1 MSRKKVLLYRLYL
14 CYIRAALNAEA
25 DTDRSPHDPI
35 RPPNPAKRRKGESFM
50 RLQNK
55 IALITGAARGI
66 GRAIAEA
73 FSREGADLILA
84 DIQEGE
90 VRLLAERLQAQGRK
104 ALPMPVNVCSGH
116 QVQAMVDKSLQE
128 MGRIDILINSVGGGK
143 YVPMVE
149 MTEEDWDGMI
159 EFNLKSVFLCCRAV
173 FPHMISRRYG
183 RIVNIA
189 SLAGRGTSE
198 TGGVHYTAAKAGV
211 LGFTRHLAREAGP
224 YGITVNAVA
233 PGPTLTDRLRAQLS
247 PEQEAEIARRAPLG
261 RLGHP
266 EDPAGAALFLA
277 SDEAS
282 FVTGATIDV
291 NGGLLMM

>member
-1 MSRKKVLLYRLYL
+1 
-14 CYIRAALNAEA
+14 
-25 DTDRSPHDPI
+25 
-35 RPPNPAKRRKGESFM
+35 M

-55 IALITGAARGI
+55 VALITGAARGI

-84 DIQEGE
+84 DIQTEE
-90 VRLLAERLQAQGRK
+90 LQVLEKRLQAQGRR
-104 ALPMPVNVCSGH
+104 ALAIPVNVCLSQ
-116 QVQAMVDKSLQE
+116 QVQAMIEKAIQE
-128 MGRIDILINSVGGGK
+128 MGRIDILVNGVGGGK
-143 YVPMVE
+143 YVPMAE
-149 MTEEDWDGMI
+149 LTEEDWDGMI
-159 EFNLKSVFLCCRAV
+159 SFNLKSVFLCCRAV
-173 FPHMISRRYG
+173 FPYMIAQRYG

-233 PGPTLTDRLRAQLS
+233 PGPTLTERIRARLS
-247 PEQEAEIARRAPLG
+247 PEQEAAIARRAPLG
-261 RLGHP
+261 RLGNP
-266 EDPAGAALFLA
+266 EDPAWAALFLA

-282 FVTGATIDV
+282 FITGATIDV

>member
-14 CYIRAALNAEA
+14 CYIRPALNAKA
-25 DTDRSPHDPI
+25 GTDRSPHDPI
-35 RPPNPAKRRKGESFM
+35 RLPNPAKQRKGESFM

-55 IALITGAARGI
+55 VALITGAARGI

-73 FSREGADLILA
+73 FSREGAALILA

-90 VRLLAERLQAQGRK
+90 VQALTEKLQAQGRK
-104 ALPMPVNVCSGH
+104 ALPIPVNVCLR
-116 QVQAMVDKSLQE
+116 QEVQAMVEKSLQE

-143 YVPMVE
+143 YVPLAE
-149 MTEEDWDGMI
+149 MTEDEWDTMI
-159 EFNLKSVFLCCRAV
+159 DFNLKSVFLCCRAV
-173 FPHMISRRYG
+173 FPHMISRKYG

-233 PGPTLTDRLRAQLS
+233 PGPTLTDRLRAKLS
-247 PEQEAEIARRAPLG
+247 PEREAEIARRAPLG

>member
-1 MSRKKVLLYRLYL
+1 VLPYL
-14 CYIRAALNAEA
+14 LQSCYIRAALKAKAGVE
-25 DTDRSPHDPI
+25 SSLHDPI
-35 RPPNPAKRRKGESFM
+35 GQPDPAKPCKGGSFV
-50 RLQNK
+50 RLPNK
-55 IALITGAARGI
+55 VALITGAARGI

-84 DIQEGE
+84 DIQAGE
-90 VRLLAERLQAQGRK
+90 VHALEERIQAQGRK
-104 ALPMPVNVCSGH
+104 ALSIPVNVCLR
-116 QVQAMVDKSLQE
+116 QEVQAMVEKALQE
-128 MGRIDILINSVGGGK
+128 MGRIDILVNGVGGGK

-149 MTEEDWDGMI
+149 MTEEEWDQMI
-159 EFNLKSVFLCCRAV
+159 DFNLKSVFLCCRAV

-233 PGPTLTDRLRAQLS
+233 PGPTLTDRIRAKLS
-247 PEQEAEIARRAPLG
+247 PEREADIAQRAPLG
-261 RLGHP
+261 RLGNP
-266 EDPAGAALFLA
+266 EDPAWAALFLA

-282 FVTGATIDV
+282 FITGATIDV